1 VDEVWLDFSFNSIV
15 GTSRTELFAR
25 CGAAAIRVAALYHE
39 VLNDTVK
46 ESAVIVTFVNEFD
59 EVVSVERCLVIEYG
73 CDVAE

>member
-1 VDEVWLDFSFNSIV
+1 
-15 GTSRTELFAR
+15 
-25 CGAAAIRVAALYHE
+25 
-39 VLNDTVK
+39 VK